1 MDRETVKLN
10 EVREGEISQ
19 DVPFTWDLKRND
31 KNELTKQRE
40 THRLREQTYG
50 CRQQEGKDGE
60 KDSREFGMDMYTLL
74 YFNWITNK
82 SYCIKYDQTEVI

>member
-1 MDRETVKLN
+1 MDRETVKLS

-19 DVPFTWDLKRND
+19 DIPFTWDLKRND

-50 CRQQEGKDGE
+50 CRQQEGKDGG
-60 KDSREFGMDMYTLL
+60 KG
-74 YFNWITNK
+74 
-82 SYCIKYDQTEVI
+82 